1 MNVSLKKSILLFIF
15 TFTKFQIK
23 NRYKINVTTC
33 ILAVLLMYI
42 STFGRR
48 NSTNGNFSLTS
59 FLAVCYFLWL
69 STGTLYSSEYIFFF
83 TEMLHFTFFINHIKC
98 ISDNNYS
105 YVFPQVM
112 MIRLQ
117 RLSLPVNEFS
127 VAEGC
132 VC

>member
-1 MNVSLKKSILLFIF
+1 
-15 TFTKFQIK
+15 
-23 NRYKINVTTC
+23 
-33 ILAVLLMYI
+33 
-42 STFGRR
+42 
-48 NSTNGNFSLTS
+48 
-59 FLAVCYFLWL
+59 
-69 STGTLYSSEYIFFF
+69 
-83 TEMLHFTFFINHIKC
+83 MLHFTFFINHIKC

-117 RLSLPVNEFS
+117 RQSLPVNEFS

>member
-1 MNVSLKKSILLFIF
+1 
-15 TFTKFQIK
+15 
-23 NRYKINVTTC
+23 
-33 ILAVLLMYI
+33 
-42 STFGRR
+42 
-48 NSTNGNFSLTS
+48 
-59 FLAVCYFLWL
+59 
-69 STGTLYSSEYIFFF
+69 
-83 TEMLHFTFFINHIKC
+83 MLHFTFFINHIKC

-132 VC
+132 VFYYALTKKVMKKVTNDVRHSYSLNILSRH